1 MMSSVQ
7 QIGSEADHI
16 RDIIIDLNAMC
27 SLKNV
32 FQFARDKYNST
43 HFAEKYL
50 VIRSLISNAVS
61 IRLLGNFTI
70 DFT

>member
-1 MMSSVQ
+1 MMASVH

-16 RDIIIDLNAMC
+16 RDIMIVLNAMC

-32 FQFARDKYNST
+32 FQFARDKNNST

-50 VIRSLISNAVS
+50 VTRSLISNAVS